1 MRAVARSRKGVP
13 ARAPG
18 GPAPP
23 RAPVV
28 DDRDT
33 SIVVSCV
40 PIGCAIGRCAY
51 LDTACTRRS
60 VTVVPRTICAR
71 RGAADRTSPTGAAA
85 AGGAGQRP
93 HTSHVCVL
101 LRSVRRLVPLW
112 FAQRAADTAPF
123 RSHPITPERIPSA
136 ERRMASS
143 AAFARLRILRHH
155 PDQPRGQLP
164 LPGLAHVPAVR
175 RQRRRPSGL
184 RPARS
189 HP

>member
-1 MRAVARSRKGVP
+1 MSASAVPSE
-13 ARAPG
+13 
-18 GPAPP
+18 
-23 RAPVV
+23 
-28 DDRDT
+28 
-33 SIVVSCV
+33 
-40 PIGCAIGRCAY
+40 CAY
-51 LDTACTRRS
+51 LDTVYAAVLYGRS
-60 VTVVPRTICAR
+60 THHPRAPR
-71 RGAADRTSPTGAAA
+71 PRGPHLASGAAA
-85 AGGAGQRP
+85 AGGAGHSGP
-93 HTSHVCVL
+93 T
-101 LRSVRRLVPLW
+101 LRTCACYCAVRRLVPPW